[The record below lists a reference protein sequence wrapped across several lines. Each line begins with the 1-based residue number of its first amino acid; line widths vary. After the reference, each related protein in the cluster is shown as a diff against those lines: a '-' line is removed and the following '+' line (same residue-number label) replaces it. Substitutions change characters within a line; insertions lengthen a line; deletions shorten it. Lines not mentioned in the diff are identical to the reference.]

1 VRMIFGEK
9 EKKSGPSREEVE
21 EAVRK
26 FLADG
31 GKIERVKK
39 VPESKLNLV
48 LEKEWKEYEI

>member
-1 VRMIFGEK
+1 MRMIFGEK

-48 LEKEWKEYEI
+48 LEKEWKDYEI

>member
-1 VRMIFGEK
+1 MRMIFGEK
-9 EKKSGPSREEVE
+9 EKKSGPSSAEVE

-48 LEKEWKEYEI
+48 LEKEWKDYEI